1 MLQSCILVFM
11 PQGDHLYLW
20 CINFPTQT
28 YISKQGHTIVNH
40 RLWAQMSTRLWGGR
54 VSAHVVRWVVGGSCK
69 ACSLPLEN
77 WPHTV
82 FKKNFI
88 LGETQEITW
97 NASLSPH
104 FALRV
109 SRGSVMDSTLRL
121 PLISDVAKWDLS
133 KDEAFTEMKNVFNLR
148 RGRDLMS
155 LCVSITPTYVP
166 THIFYQFLYA
176 LYSQHMLQLLRI
188 LLKQDTALLSHVC

>member
-1 MLQSCILVFM
+1 MHSSFYATGWSFVSVMYQFSNTDLHIKTRTHHSKSSFVSSDVDPALGRKGVGTCGALSSGRQLQSLL
-11 PQGDHLYLW
+11 P
-20 CINFPTQT
+20 PTGKLATHCVQ
-28 YISKQGHTIVNH
+28 
-40 RLWAQMSTRLWGGR
+40 
-54 VSAHVVRWVVGGSCK
+54 
-69 ACSLPLEN
+69 
-77 WPHTV
+77 
-82 FKKNFI
+82 KNFI

-109 SRGSVMDSTLRL
+109 SRGSVMDCTLRL

-133 KDEAFTEMKNVFNLR
+133 KDEAFTEMKIVFNLR

-155 LCVSITPTYVP
+155 LCVSIIPTYVP

-176 LYSQHMLQLLRI
+176 LYSQKIWQLLEKI
-188 LLKQDTALLSHVC
+188 FSNQFWAFIYYY